1 MATMVAT
8 VSTTFRV
15 VNMDDDV
22 KMNKHQLKPMVSGKA
37 KEAIGGLGVTAEM
50 YNVACNVQLRN
61 LGKP

>member
-50 YNVACNVQLRN
+50 
-61 LGKP
+61 